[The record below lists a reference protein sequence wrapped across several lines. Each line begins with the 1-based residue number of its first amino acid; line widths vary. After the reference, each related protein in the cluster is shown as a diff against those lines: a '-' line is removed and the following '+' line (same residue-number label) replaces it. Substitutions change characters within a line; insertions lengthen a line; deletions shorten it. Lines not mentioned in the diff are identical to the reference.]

1 VAEDTDPAKNALTNS
16 IADKK
21 TSETFFIFSPLFECK
36 MGYEP
41 TFSYTLRHPTLDFY
55 YLLLSL
61 NPAILWKIRYN
72 QTVTTLNDTE
82 LIARIAQGDERAFLT
97 IYDSYAGRVHALT
110 LRILN
115 DPMLAEEATQDTF
128 LKLWSRAR
136 LYLNERGS
144 LLLWLL
150 TIARRTALD
159 RLRLEA
165 RRPVL
170 SDSNDPD
177 EDWQFIPDL
186 DTVPEEA
193 RWRSLYFA
201 VQSLQT
207 EHRQVIELAYYQGM
221 SQSEIAEVLGWP
233 LGTVKTRLRAA
244 MEHLR
249 AKWNAE

>member
-1 VAEDTDPAKNALTNS
+1 MLYDRYVA
-16 IADKK
+16 
-21 TSETFFIFSPLFECK
+21 
-36 MGYEP
+36 
-41 TFSYTLRHPTLDFY
+41 
-55 YLLLSL
+55 
-61 NPAILWKIRYN
+61 
-72 QTVTTLNDTE
+72 
-82 LIARIAQGDERAFLT
+82 
-97 IYDSYAGRVHALT
+97 RVHALM
-110 LRILN
+110 LRILS

-165 RRPVL
+165 RRPML
-170 SDSNDPD
+170 SDANDAD
-177 EDWQFIPDL
+177 EEWQFIPDVE
-186 DTVPEEA
+186 TTQEES

-201 VQSLQT
+201 VQSLQPD
-207 EHRQVIELAYYQGM
+207 HRQVIELAYYQGL

-249 AKWNAE
+249 AKWNEE